1 MKKAI
6 QRLVRADDGTVRI
19 VYIDAET
26 LKELPSLEGYQVINQ
41 SNNYWE
47 PVKDVR
53 DPNTPSDTVKS
64 EHLNKPDDQSGDKSF
79 ARQQVQKTID
89 SAKSVT
95 PEVKSTQSE
104 TSTRPSRSVEQQNGV
119 GVTSQMGLS

>member
-41 SNNYWE
+41 
-47 PVKDVR
+47 
-53 DPNTPSDTVKS
+53 
-64 EHLNKPDDQSGDKSF
+64 
-79 ARQQVQKTID
+79 
-89 SAKSVT
+89 
-95 PEVKSTQSE
+95 
-104 TSTRPSRSVEQQNGV
+104 
-119 GVTSQMGLS
+119 

>member
-47 PVKDVR
+47 PVKDTK

-64 EHLNKPDDQSGDKSF
+64 EHLNTIDKSGDKSF
-79 ARQQVQKTID
+79 AFIYCI
-89 SAKSVT
+89 
-95 PEVKSTQSE
+95 
-104 TSTRPSRSVEQQNGV
+104 
-119 GVTSQMGLS
+119 